1 MPSSFLS
8 VFIIILN
15 TAIISI
21 HFHYYSYLLLSRYK
35 KNYYFVF
42 SVIIT
47 RLRFVYSP
55 FLLFVLH
62 FLILFCLKV
71 FLNFCLF
78 VPKHFPPFRSRPKS
92 VQNFGG
98 CPKILLHI
106 CFVFAVSFVLI
117 VLFAELLRAR
127 GAKLK
132 TLTLMHNSS
141 SQGRAWSWWW
151 WWEKKGCFCLFV
163 LRWKLLLQKNIINLD
178 HCVLFVLISCYYS
191 HNRST
196 SEEGNVKKSCFKF
209 YYTSIQMLY
218 NYRKKVQNVKYIN

>member
-55 FLLFVLH
+55 FLLFVLY
-62 FLILFCLKV
+62 FLILFCLKD
-71 FLNFCLF
+71 FLKFCLF

-98 CPKILLHI
+98 VQKFCYISV
-106 CFVFAVSFVLI
+106 VFAVWFVLI
-117 VLFAELLRAR
+117 VFFAELLRAR

-151 WWEKKGCFCLFV
+151 WEKKGCVCLFV
-163 LRWKLLLQKNIINLD
+163 LRGKLLLQKNIINLD

-196 SEEGNVKKSCFKF
+196 SEEGNVKKILF
-209 YYTSIQMLY
+209 
-218 NYRKKVQNVKYIN
+218 